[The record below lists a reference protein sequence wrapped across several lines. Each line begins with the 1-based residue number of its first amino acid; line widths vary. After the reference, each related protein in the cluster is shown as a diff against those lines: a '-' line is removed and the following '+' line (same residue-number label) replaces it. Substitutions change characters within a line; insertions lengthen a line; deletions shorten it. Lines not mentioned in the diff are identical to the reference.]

1 MVGWP
6 VIRRPTVPTHAALDS
21 VAVPVPAT
29 AIDQRRVLVTRP
41 PFFHRVRTCAR
52 RWQLSR
58 SFPRTKLEKR
68 IAAYRCKSLRIL
80 SFCDPFG
87 HRAQRM
93 GDRSLY
99 MRAVSNSVAQGI
111 TQAPAAGQAIRM
123 YTVNTDGLRLGRG
136 ERGAHCPSR
145 HHA

>member
-58 SFPRTKLEKR
+58 SFPRTKLKKR
-68 IAAYRCKSLRIL
+68 IAAYRCKSLRNCRSATRLAMGPNGWEIVRSTCGQSPIRL
-80 SFCDPFG
+80 R
-87 HRAQRM
+87 RA
-93 GDRSLY
+93 
-99 MRAVSNSVAQGI
+99 
-111 TQAPAAGQAIRM
+111 
-123 YTVNTDGLRLGRG
+123 
-136 ERGAHCPSR
+136 
-145 HHA
+145 